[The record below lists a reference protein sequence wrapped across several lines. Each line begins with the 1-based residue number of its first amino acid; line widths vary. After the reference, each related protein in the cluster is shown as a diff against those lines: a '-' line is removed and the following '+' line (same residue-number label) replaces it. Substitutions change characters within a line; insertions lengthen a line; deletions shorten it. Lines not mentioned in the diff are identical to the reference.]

1 MAALAA
7 GKHVVCEKP
16 LTGSLADVDAIIAAE
31 QGARGVL
38 MPIFQYRY
46 GDGIEK
52 AKRIIDAGIAGKPYV
67 GSVETFWCRTP
78 DYYAVPWRGKWATE
92 LGGVLVTHALHLH
105 DMLSTSWVPPP
116 GSSAASPPGS
126 TRSRSRTAP
135 APAC

>member
-1 MAALAA
+1 M
-7 GKHVVCEKP
+7 VCEKP
-16 LTGSLADVDAIIAAE
+16 LTGSLADCDAIIAAE
-31 QGARGVL
+31 KGAKGVL

-52 AKRIIDAGIAGKPYV
+52 AKRIIDAGIAGKPYA
-67 GSVETFWCRTP
+67 GSVETFWKRTP

-105 DMLSTSWVPPP
+105 DMALPARRPRGARLRP
-116 GSSAASPPGS
+116 GRDAGQRHRGRGL
-126 TRSRSRTAP
+126 RS